1 MAAKTSDSRYETE
14 VRIRQYDR
22 LIRRLRAD
30 PRLFDEDD
38 RVYDILGKALDRRA
52 KIRRNTPKNVGV
64 FSGLTRSELRR
75 SGTCET
81 DWF

>member
-1 MAAKTSDSRYETE
+1 MATKTSDSRYETE

-22 LIRRLRAD
+22 LIHRLRAD
-30 PRLFDEDD
+30 PRLWDEDD
-38 RVYDILGKALDRRA
+38 RVSKILGKVLDRRA
-52 KIRRNTPKNVGV
+52 KIRSNAPQSVGV
-64 FSGLTRSELRR
+64 FSGLTRGELRR